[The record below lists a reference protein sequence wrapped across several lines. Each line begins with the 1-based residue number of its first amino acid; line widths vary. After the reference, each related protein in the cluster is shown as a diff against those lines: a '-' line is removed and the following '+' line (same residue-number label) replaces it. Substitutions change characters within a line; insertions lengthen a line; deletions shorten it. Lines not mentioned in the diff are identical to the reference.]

1 MPPET
6 SSTAFGRATASN
18 YVDVRG
24 PRFAAWITSAVLV
37 VVLILAAVSTAAAT
51 VLIAIQA
58 VVFAIGA
65 ATGPRRSPYGRIY
78 AMLVAPRVGP
88 PTETEPVAPLRFA
101 QLLGLVFSAVS
112 LLGFL
117 AGSTVVGAVFAGF
130 ALFAAFLNAAFGICL
145 GCQIYP
151 LVARFRRTGSNRGVR
166 GPSMVTQAAASGPD
180 AHPAGSP
187 ASN

>member
-1 MPPET
+1 MSAETRNIAPGRPIPPN
-6 SSTAFGRATASN
+6 S
-18 YVDVRG
+18 VDVRG
-24 PRFAAWITSAVLV
+24 PRFAAWITTTAVLV
-37 VVLILAAVSTAAAT
+37 VVLIAAFSTAAAA

-78 AMLVAPRVGP
+78 AALVAPRVGP

-117 AGSTVVGAVFAGF
+117 AGSTVVGVVFAGF

-151 LVARFRRTGSNRGVR
+151 LVARFRRTV
-166 GPSMVTQAAASGPD
+166 
-180 AHPAGSP
+180 PAP

>member
-1 MPPET
+1 MPFDT
-6 SSTAFGRATASN
+6 RNTAVDQLIPDR
-18 YVDVRG
+18 VDVRG
-24 PRFAAWITSAVLV
+24 PRFAAWVTTGVLV
-37 VVLILAAVSTAAAT
+37 LVLLAAAVSPILAA

-65 ATGPRRSPYGRIY
+65 ANGPRRHPYGRIF
-78 AMLVAPRVGP
+78 AAFVAPRVGP
-88 PTETEPVAPLRFA
+88 TIETEPVAPLRFA

-117 AGSTVVGAVFAGF
+117 AGSTVVGGVFAGF

-151 LVARFRRTGSNRGVR
+151 LVARLRRAGVA
-166 GPSMVTQAAASGPD
+166 TASGPD
-180 AHPAGSP
+180 THTAGAP